1 MKRRLFIIAL
11 LSTFLSTLSCIPCCG
26 QKHQRG
32 KASYYSKRATVARSA
47 SGQRIHHD
55 SLTCAHRYYPFG
67 TMLKITNLRNDK
79 SVIVEVIDRGPFGRV
94 RIIDLSWAAAKEI
107 DMISQGVAT
116 VKVERLDNP
125 VPFKPEDSKLPKIDF
140 EMAEFEPKHYFEKKE
155 KAREKAEAIFAS
167 GDDSFMS
174 EEKESEH
181 LSAEQLGISEN
192 ETLFSDLAI
201 SRELVK
207 KLEFHDVYTAEEF
220 FDLSDEEVAAIGLTE
235 EEKAEIAS
243 VIDLEE
249 EQEEQFE
256 CPNCGAVLPAGTT
269 HCPSCG
275 VEFEFE

>member
-32 KASYYSKRATVARSA
+32 KASYYSKRGTGARSA

-79 SVIVEVIDRGPFGRV
+79 SVIVEVIDRGPFGRG

-140 EMAEFEPKHYFEKKE
+140 EMAEFEPDHYFEKKE
-155 KAREKAEAIFAS
+155 KAREKAEAKIEA
-167 GDDSFMS
+167 
-174 EEKESEH
+174 K
-181 LSAEQLGISEN
+181 
-192 ETLFSDLAI
+192 
-201 SRELVK
+201 
-207 KLEFHDVYTAEEF
+207 
-220 FDLSDEEVAAIGLTE
+220 
-235 EEKAEIAS
+235 EKAKAK
-243 VIDLEE
+243 
-249 EQEEQFE
+249 
-256 CPNCGAVLPAGTT
+256 
-269 HCPSCG
+269 
-275 VEFEFE
+275 VEAKEKAPHHRHTP